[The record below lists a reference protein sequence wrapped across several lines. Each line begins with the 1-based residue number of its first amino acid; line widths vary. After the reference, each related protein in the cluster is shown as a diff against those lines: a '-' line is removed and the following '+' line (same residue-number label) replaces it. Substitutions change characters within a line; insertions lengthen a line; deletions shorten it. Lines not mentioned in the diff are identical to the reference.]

1 MPLGAKVEK
10 NEKVANKGDR
20 INAVKMRM
28 PVYNSLVNSIV
39 GNSGKVDDISYY
51 QSRPQNHRYFFFVAR
66 RTIDSRCAF
75 LGGQSVYSTQIQQI
89 FERQES
95 F

>member
-10 NEKVANKGDR
+10 NEKVANKGIDR

-39 GNSGKVDDISYY
+39 GNSGKVDEISY
-51 QSRPQNHRYFFFVAR
+51 SRWIHVFKILCE
-66 RTIDSRCAF
+66 IDSF
-75 LGGQSVYSTQIQQI
+75 LSLAEI
-89 FERQES
+89 FSCDR
-95 F
+95 